1 MPKLKT
7 HKGTAKVCKVR
18 PGGTVKIGKPGSR
31 HNTGKKNR
39 VQNRNSRKGS
49 LLSKADQNRLK
60 DISEV
65 NIDYIEQLKNK

>member
-31 HNTGKKNR
+31 HNTGKKNAAF
-39 VQNRNSRKGS
+39 NR
-49 LLSKADQNRLK
+49 KARSASNMNKSDMKRLK
-60 DISEV
+60 NV
-65 NIDYIEQLKNK
+65 LAK

>member
-60 DISEV
+60 NIS
-65 NIDYIEQLKNK
+65 K